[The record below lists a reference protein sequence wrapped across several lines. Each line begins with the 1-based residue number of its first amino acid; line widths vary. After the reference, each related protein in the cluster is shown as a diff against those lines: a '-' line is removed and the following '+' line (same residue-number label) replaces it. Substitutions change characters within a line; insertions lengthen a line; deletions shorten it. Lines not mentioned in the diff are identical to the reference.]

1 MATLRGSRPWR
12 APFAGAA
19 ALAMASFFSWA
30 LVAVG
35 GLAVLVELRTR
46 GLRRAAALGA
56 LCATAVAAFY
66 AALYAATGFDP
77 IGTIR
82 ATHEVYH
89 AGIASIRPYPFWLL
103 GSPVAFGV
111 AIGLPIALYAL
122 RALAR
127 GEPIALALAAIV
139 VGASLLGLT
148 KAETERIW
156 LFLMPFAALAAATAL
171 PLHRIRLIVAALAAQ
186 ALATGLLF
194 VTAW

>member
-1 MATLRGSRPWR
+1 MACPLRRRRRARHGLLLLLGAGRGRRPCRARR
-12 APFAGAA
+12 APHARPATSGRPRGA
-19 ALAMASFFSWA
+19 
-30 LVAVG
+30 
-35 GLAVLVELRTR
+35 LRHR
-46 GLRRAAALGA
+46 RRRLLRRAVRRDGLRPDRHAPVDV
-56 LCATAVAAFY
+56 CC
-66 AALYAATGFDP
+66 
-77 IGTIR
+77 
-82 ATHEVYH
+82 

-127 GEPIALALAAIV
+127 GEPIAFALAAIV
-139 VGASLLGLT
+139 VGAALLGLT